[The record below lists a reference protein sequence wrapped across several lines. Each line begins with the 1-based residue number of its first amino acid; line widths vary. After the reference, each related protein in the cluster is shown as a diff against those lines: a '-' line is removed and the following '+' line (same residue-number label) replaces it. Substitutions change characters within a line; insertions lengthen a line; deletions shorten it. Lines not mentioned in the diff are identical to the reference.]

1 MTLELIHDY
10 DPSDDERSLIAKLAA
25 RLEEHARKNK
35 SKWAYYEGKN
45 ALKDLNIA
53 LPAVASSIR
62 AVVGW
67 PEIVV
72 DSLAERLEWQGWIS
86 PKADISELDQVFAE
100 NDLASEF
107 AKATLESLVTGM
119 GFLEVS
125 AGGNGEP
132 TIIIDAVTAGEAT
145 YMWDDRLNRMAA
157 GYIEKTGENG
167 EKYQTLHLPDRVISI
182 ITDPHEA
189 EKETVCVKHG
199 WGRCGLVRIPN
210 RSRAGKDAGA
220 SEITTAIEYYTDHGV
235 RTVLGMEFNREYYTT
250 PQRYLLNATFDQL
263 GLEED
268 ATESD
273 LIQMG
278 WKVAM
283 SKALVVPPGDPDDG
297 LPNITAGQF
306 QASPPTPYIEE
317 LKMMAQLVSAQSGV
331 PVSYLGFASDN
342 PPSADSIRATESR
355 LVRRTE
361 LRQLAFGRPLCRD
374 LAYVCKAI
382 LDGRPPE
389 WEFIASLEAK
399 WLAAATPTLSATM
412 DAMTKAVAAEITP
425 KHSSVVWGRVGFSPT
440 EQEIMRKELAE
451 QSATQRATAL
461 AGGATTIGDATVLD
475 LARANR
481 EPEETPNS
489 ANETA
494 AETAPQENTTAS
506 RGGADDLKQRADALG
521 VMIRAGVEPTVAAD
535 LAGLPGIQFTGATPV
550 SLREKT

>member
-10 DPSDDERSLIAKLAA
+10 ELADDEHNLIAKLAG
-25 RLEEHARKNK
+25 RLQEHARKNK
-35 SKWAYYEGKN
+35 LKWAYYEGKN

-53 LPAVASSIR
+53 LPAVAGSIR

-86 PKADISELDQVFAE
+86 PEEDVTTLNRVFAD

-125 AGGNGEP
+125 TGGEGEP
-132 TIIIDAVTAGEAT
+132 DIIIDAVTAGEAT

-189 EKETVCVKHG
+189 EKETICVKHG
-199 WGRCGLVRIPN
+199 WGRCGLIRIPN

-263 GLEED
+263 GLDED

-273 LIQMG
+273 VIKMG

-297 LPNITAGQF
+297 LPTITAGQF
-306 QASPPTPYIEE
+306 QAAPPTPYIEE

-451 QSATQRATAL
+451 QSAAQRATAL
-461 AGGATTIGDATVLD
+461 AGGAATIGDATVLD

-481 EPEETPNS
+481 EPEETPT
-489 ANETA
+489 ETA
-494 AETAPQENTTAS
+494 SVENAPQENITTS

-521 VMIRAGVEPTVAAD
+521 VMIRAGVEPKVAAD

>member
-1 MTLELIHDY
+1 MTLELIPDY

-273 LIQMG
+273 VIKMG

-297 LPNITAGQF
+297 LPTITAGQF
-306 QASPPTPYIEE
+306 QAAPPTPYIEE

>member
-506 RGGADDLKQRADALG
+506 RGGADDLKQRADVLG

>member
-10 DPSDDERSLIAKLAA
+10 ELTDDEHNLIAKLSG
-25 RLEEHARKNK
+25 RLQEHARKNK
-35 SKWAYYEGKN
+35 LKWAYYEGKN

-53 LPAVASSIR
+53 LPAVASSIK

-125 AGGNGEP
+125 AGGDGEP

-157 GYIEKTGENG
+157 GYIEKNGENG

-199 WGRCGLVRIPN
+199 WGRCGLIRIPN

-263 GLEED
+263 GLDED

-389 WEFIASLEAK
+389 WSFIASLEAK

-461 AGGATTIGDATVLD
+461 AGGAATIGDATVLD

-481 EPEETPNS
+481 EPEETS
-489 ANETA
+489 STNETA
-494 AETAPQENTTAS
+494 AETDPQKNTTAS
-506 RGGADDLKQRADALG
+506 RGGGR
-521 VMIRAGVEPTVAAD
+521 MISNSAPT
-535 LAGLPGIQFTGATPV
+535 P
-550 SLREKT
+550 

>member
-273 LIQMG
+273 VIKMG

-297 LPNITAGQF
+297 LPTITAGQF
-306 QASPPTPYIEE
+306 QAAPPTPYIEE

-461 AGGATTIGDATVLD
+461 AGGATAIGDATVLD

>member
-273 LIQMG
+273 VIKMG

-297 LPNITAGQF
+297 LPTITAGQF
-306 QASPPTPYIEE
+306 QAAPPTPYIEE

>member
-263 GLEED
+263 GLDED